1 MTFSL
6 TTFSIATAITI
17 SLPWAELIAATG
29 ESKLEHTVR
38 DTFGTTADGQTIDRY
53 TLTNANG
60 SMARIITLGATVTE
74 LHVRDR
80 QGELTDVVLGFDT
93 VADYEANT
101 PYMGCVVGRV
111 ANRISDARFT
121 LDGKVYEVAKNF
133 GDHHI
138 HGGVVGF
145 HQRVWSAESVERV
158 GGAAVRFSYVSPDGE
173 ENYPGNLSV
182 SVVYTLTADDALRL
196 EYEATT
202 DKPTPVNLTN
212 HSYFNLAGS
221 GSGSILDH
229 VITIHTDL
237 TTERGEEGVPT
248 GQILFVEGTPLDFRK
263 PKRIGEQIAELE
275 VGYDH
280 NFVFG
285 SDSRA
290 APIVAAEAYD
300 PRSGRV
306 MEVSTTEPGVQ
317 LYSGWYLDGPVG
329 KSGALYDQF
338 AGLCF
343 ETQHFP
349 DGVNKPH
356 FPNTIL
362 RPGEIYRQTTQYRFS
377 TR

>member
-1 MTFSL
+1 L
-6 TTFSIATAITI
+6 TTDRATSA
-17 SLPWAELIAATG
+17 G
-29 ESKLEHTVR
+29 EGELEHTVR

-80 QGELTDVVLGFDT
+80 QGELADVVLGFDT
-93 VADYEANT
+93 AADYEANT

-133 GDHHI
+133 GDNHI

-145 HQRVWSAESVERV
+145 HQRVWSAESVKRV
-158 GGAAVRFSYVSPDGE
+158 DGTAVRFSYVSPDGE

-202 DKPTPVNLTN
+202 DKPTPLNLTN

-229 VITIHTDL
+229 VLTIHTNL
-237 TTERGEEGVPT
+237 VTERGEEGVPT

-263 PKRIGEQIAELE
+263 PKRIGDQIAELE
-275 VGYDH
+275 VGYDD

-317 LYSGWYLDGPVG
+317 LYSGWHLDGPVG
-329 KSGALYDQF
+329 KDGAVYDQF

-362 RPGEIYRQTTQYRFS
+362 RPGETYRQTTRYRFS